1 MTAPRPGDAFHLDL
15 DGTVIAGRYM
25 ASYPQLELDRQ
36 LCFALYTASR
46 AVVRT
51 YGPLLDEAGL
61 TYPQYV
67 TLLALWEDP
76 ERSRSVGELGERLH
90 LDSGTLTPLLKQLAS
105 MGYVTRARDA
115 DDERRVLVTLT
126 AEGLTLRERLA
137 GVPESFLGCLG
148 LDVPETD
155 GSATNWPRSPPRS
168 SGALKNLKQRSNGVC
183 RVAVWEAR
191 TCSRRLVST
200 QKIRTQTGTASRS
213 CSRSTPTASTARPPQ
228 PTSASPR
235 PSAPGTPSKTS
246 VTRATAT

>member
-90 LDSGTLTPLLKQLAS
+90 LDSGTLTPLLKRLAS

-137 GVPESFLGCLG
+137 GVRESFLGCLG
-148 LDVPETD
+148 LDVPEAD
-155 GSATNWPRSPPRS
+155 
-168 SGALKNLKQRSNGVC
+168 ALRDQL
-183 RVAVWEAR
+183 AA
-191 TCSRRLVST
+191 L
-200 QKIRTQTGTASRS
+200 TASLER
-213 CSRSTPTASTARPPQ
+213 
-228 PTSASPR
+228 
-235 PSAPGTPSKTS
+235 GTQEP
-246 VTRATAT
+246 